1 VSYADRLARTG
12 ERVEELEIGALLVTD
27 LVNIR
32 YLTGF
37 SGSNAMLVVA
47 PEASVFLTDF
57 RYVERAEPLREYT
70 DVRRGERDVL
80 AELGEAARELA
91 GGGTLGFEE
100 ASLTVERHRRLA
112 AALTGIELA
121 PQAGVV
127 EALRAV
133 KDADEIAA
141 VRRAAAVL
149 EGVYEGIAAEGL
161 TGRTEREVAW
171 RILERFHGASA
182 EGPSFDSI
190 VASGTAGALPHAEPR
205 DEPIGSGTLVTMDIG
220 CIVQG
225 YCSDC
230 TRTFATEG
238 ELPAELA
245 AAYELCLEAQLA
257 ALDAVRPGAGGA
269 EVDAVARDVI
279 EAAGHGAHFGHGLG
293 HGVGLAVH
301 EAPRLAPSSSATL
314 EPGMVVTVEPGIYL
328 PGVGGVRIEDLV
340 VVTAD
345 GCERLTGYPKELI
358 TTG

>member
-1 VSYADRLARTG
+1 VSYGDRLARAG
-12 ERVEELEIGALLVTD
+12 EQVEELGLGALLLTD

-37 SGSNAMLVVA
+37 TGSNAMLVVA
-47 PEASVFLTDF
+47 PSASVFLTDF
-57 RYVERAEPLREYT
+57 RYVERAQPLREFT
-70 DVRRGERDVL
+70 DVRRGEREML
-80 AELGEAARELA
+80 AELAEAARELTD
-91 GGGTLGFEE
+91 GGTLGFEE
-100 ASLTVERHRRLA
+100 GDLTVARHRRLTEELSDVE
-112 AALTGIELA
+112 LT
-121 PQAGVV
+121 PQSGVV

-149 EGVYEGIAAEGL
+149 EGVYEGIAEEGL
-161 TGRTEREVAW
+161 IGRTEREVAW
-171 RILERFHGASA
+171 RVLERFHEAGA

-190 VASGTAGALPHAEPR
+190 VASGAAGALPHAEPR
-205 DEPIGSGTLVTMDIG
+205 DEVIGPGTLVTMDIG
-220 CIVQG
+220 CVFEG

-238 ELPAELA
+238 DLPAELA

-257 ALDAVRPGAGGA
+257 ALDAVRPDAGGA
-269 EVDAVARDVI
+269 AVDAVARDMI